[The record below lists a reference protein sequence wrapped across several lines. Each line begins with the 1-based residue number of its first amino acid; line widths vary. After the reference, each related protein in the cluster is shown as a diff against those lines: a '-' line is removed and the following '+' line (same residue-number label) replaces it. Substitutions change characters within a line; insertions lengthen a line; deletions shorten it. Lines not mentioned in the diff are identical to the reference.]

1 MKSKYSLFLAL
12 FLFLFLQCTHEPF
25 EKEVIIPPI
34 VTQIKEKIDILA
46 LGDSYTKGQG
56 VLTEMNFPNQ
66 LTDSLR
72 KDSYEIIGT
81 RIIAQTGWRTD
92 NLLNAI
98 ENAADLKDSTFSLVT
113 LLIGVNNQF
122 QNASFATYKTE
133 FQELLSIAIQRAGN
147 DKNRVLVVSI
157 PDYAFT
163 PYGQGANPTN
173 ISNKIDQ
180 YNAANKSI
188 TESNGVR
195 YVDITPISREGVAN
209 PDLVASDGLH
219 PSEKQYTAWVSLML
233 PIIKD
238 MLQ

>member
-1 MKSKYSLFLAL
+1 MKSTYSLLLTL
-12 FLFLFLQCTHEPF
+12 FLFLFLQCTHQPF

-34 VTQIKEKIDILA
+34 VPEIKEKIDILA

-56 VLTEMNFPNQ
+56 VLTNMNFPNQ
-66 LTDSLR
+66 LSDSLR

-98 ENAADLKDSTFSLVT
+98 DNATDLQDSAFSLVI

-133 FQELLSIAIQRAGN
+133 FQELLTIAIQRAGN
-147 DKNRVLVVSI
+147 DKNRVVVLSI

-173 ISNKIDQ
+173 ITDKIDQ

-195 YVDITPISREGVAN
+195 YIDITPISREGVTN

-219 PSEKQYTAWVSLML
+219 PSEKQYAAWVSLIL
-233 PIIKD
+233 PTVNDI
-238 MLQ
+238 LR